1 MNQYRSILKA
11 TSIFGGTQIL
21 QLLIQLIRTKFVA
34 VLVGAVGMGLS
45 SMYTSSLTIYITI
58 FGMGINMSV
67 IRDLC
72 KANDEGDEERFSMVV
87 GVFNKMLLILAI
99 CGTLFVVSFSST
111 ISNLSFGTNEHTID
125 YCFLSLIV
133 FFTLLTQGNTARMV
147 GKRRIKDVALSSLWG
162 ALATLITSVPFFYF
176 WGIKGVVP
184 GLIVSTFSNY
194 LISFIYARR
203 IQLEPVTVS
212 FNEIKEYGKSILSL
226 GFTMVL
232 ATLLGNV
239 SVYVIN
245 IFITRL
251 GGIQDLGY
259 FNAGMSITQQVV
271 SLVFAAMAADYYP
284 RLVSSLKDENIMNE
298 TINQQSEV
306 LMYLST
312 PMLCAFSVFSTLIV
326 QILLSEEFLI
336 INSFVRILCFGMFLK
351 VFSYAI
357 GYISFAKGDKVVYLV
372 LEGVVGNTIN
382 ILFSVLFYGHWG
394 LRGIAFGFVCN
405 YFIYTLIVYLVGKK
419 RYHYKISYDVFASLL
434 INLSFMS
441 TILVLNFLFDGY
453 VYYVISI
460 LVLLIVGF
468 YNIKQLNKKTSFL
481 HSIKERL

>member
-1 MNQYRSILKA
+1 
-11 TSIFGGTQIL
+11 
-21 QLLIQLIRTKFVA
+21 
-34 VLVGAVGMGLS
+34 
-45 SMYTSSLTIYITI
+45 
-58 FGMGINMSV
+58 
-67 IRDLC
+67 
-72 KANDEGDEERFSMVV
+72 
-87 GVFNKMLLILAI
+87 
-99 CGTLFVVSFSST
+99 
-111 ISNLSFGTNEHTID
+111 
-125 YCFLSLIV
+125 
-133 FFTLLTQGNTARMV
+133 
-147 GKRRIKDVALSSLWG
+147 
-162 ALATLITSVPFFYF
+162 
-176 WGIKGVVP
+176 
-184 GLIVSTFSNY
+184 
-194 LISFIYARR
+194 
-203 IQLEPVTVS
+203 
-212 FNEIKEYGKSILSL
+212 
-226 GFTMVL
+226 
-232 ATLLGNV
+232 
-239 SVYVIN
+239 
-245 IFITRL
+245 
-251 GGIQDLGY
+251 
-259 FNAGMSITQQVV
+259 
-271 SLVFAAMAADYYP
+271 
-284 RLVSSLKDENIMNE
+284 MNE